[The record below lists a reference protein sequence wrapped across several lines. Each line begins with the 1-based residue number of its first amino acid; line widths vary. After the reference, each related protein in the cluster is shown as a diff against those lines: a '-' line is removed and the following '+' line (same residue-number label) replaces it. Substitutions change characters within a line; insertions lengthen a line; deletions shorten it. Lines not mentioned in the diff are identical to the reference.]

1 MATVLPSSSL
11 PIPRPATDPQTEPAP
26 GPAGEPGA
34 NGRRRAAVHR
44 LLVAAAVATYL
55 LIVLGG
61 VVRVT
66 GSGLG
71 CGDDWP
77 RCNGRLLPPLETVA
91 QLIEYSHRLAAAA
104 ASLLIIAA
112 AGAAWRWRRERR
124 VVGPA
129 SAAVAL
135 LVVQIALGAVV
146 VRTELQPMLVMAH
159 LGVAMLIL
167 GATAAA
173 AVQAAPPPRA
183 PMPVFEAPHYLK
195 LLAATVVAA
204 FLLLLSGAYTRAT
217 GAAIGCL
224 GFPGC
229 TVPEEAVAAA
239 QAAGGP
245 NLVAIQLAH
254 RSIAYLT
261 AVLAA
266 AGVAETWRL
275 RRGVP
280 SLVGAAACVALAF
293 AIQVTIGAVMV
304 STGLPMWLRGL
315 HVAGAAAAWA
325 SIVVLWVQASR
336 LPAPHPHQQGEPAA
350 EPSRPGAE
358 VGRGAK
364 ASRPPVPLRTRLRA
378 YLALTKPKVIVL
390 LEVPTLAAMLIAGP
404 TWPSA
409 TLVIA
414 TLVGGA
420 LAAGGAAAINCYLDR
435 DIDAVMGSRTQRR
448 PIPAGL
454 VSPGQALAFGLA
466 LAVASFAV
474 LLVFANALAAFLAQI
489 ALLIYVLVYTRWL
502 KRATPSNIVIGGAAG
517 AIPPLVGWAAVTGD
531 VGPAAWLLFAIIFF
545 WTPPHFWALSLLIRQ
560 HYERA
565 RVPMLPVVRGDAETR
580 RQILYYTVQMVCV
593 TLLMFGLRY
602 AGGFYLGAALV
613 LGGIFL
619 YLAARLWHEATTRA
633 AARLFH
639 YSMLYLWLLSAALV
653 ADKRLFG

>member
-1 MATVLPSSSL
+1 V
-11 PIPRPATDPQTEPAP
+11 PA
-26 GPAGEPGA
+26 
-34 NGRRRAAVHR
+34 GRRRAAVYR
-44 LLVAAAVATYL
+44 LLIAAAIATYL

-77 RCNGRLLPPLETVA
+77 RCNGRLIPPLETVA

-104 ASLLIIAA
+104 ASLLIIIA
-112 AGAAWRWRRERR
+112 AGAAWRWQRERH
-124 VVGPA
+124 VLAPA
-129 SAAVAL
+129 VAAGAL

-167 GATAAA
+167 GATTAA
-173 AVQAAPPPRA
+173 AVQAAPPPVVAA
-183 PMPVFEAPHYLK
+183 PVPDAPHYTR
-195 LLAATVVAA
+195 LLGATLAAA

-229 TVPEEAVAAA
+229 TVPQEAVAAA

-261 AVLAA
+261 ALLAA

-280 SLVGAAACVALAF
+280 GLLVAAAGVVLAF
-293 AIQVTIGAVMV
+293 ALQVTIGAVMV
-304 STGLPMWLRGL
+304 STGLPAWLRGL

-336 LPAPHPHQQGEPAA
+336 LPAG
-350 EPSRPGAE
+350 RR
-358 VGRGAK
+358 RGA
-364 ASRPPVPLRTRLRA
+364 RPVPPARPVAGVERGGTAGRPAVPLQTRLRA

-404 TWPSA
+404 TWPAA

-466 LAVASFAV
+466 LAVASFAI
-474 LLVFANALAAFLAQI
+474 LLLFANALAAFLAQI

-502 KRATPSNIVIGGAAG
+502 KRTTPSNIVIGGAAG

-580 RQILYYTVQMVCV
+580 RQIVYYTVQMVCV

-613 LGGIFL
+613 LGAIFL
-619 YLAARLWHEATTRA
+619 YLAARLWREATTRA

-653 ADKRLFG
+653 VDKRLFG